1 MFPEAVRSLAAA
13 AAAAASAAAS
23 ASAAPSVVR
32 SAASWFL
39 VGLVG
44 CLSAPVVRNMAS
56 KKQSMNRA
64 FEPLRIV
71 NTYGAFGSISK
82 V

>member
-1 MFPEAVRSLAAA
+1 M
-13 AAAAASAAAS
+13 
-23 ASAAPSVVR
+23 
-32 SAASWFL
+32 SWFV

-44 CLSAPVVRNMAS
+44 CLSAPVVANMAS

-82 V
+82 VRAASRWRRGDRGERAWRPAEGRSDGS